1 MVSWGG
7 SHLTLRTT
15 GPFKIRAGIGHK
27 GQMWP
32 LTTQKVLGNANFG
45 NFPTHTLMPRSGF
58 LAERTFLS
66 RKDSLLGRE
75 RSICKALKVRENSG
89 RQVAPYLDTI
99 LVTYSYTY
107 LERTWIGPE
116 CNGVNLMTGIRHECG
131 VDRAHRAAPDDRNFC
146 HACLLRPR

>member
-27 GQMWP
+27 GQMRP

-75 RSICKALKVRENSG
+75 RSICKALKVRENFG

-107 LERTWIGPE
+107 LERTRTCPAYRFFQAW
-116 CNGVNLMTGIRHECG
+116 
-131 VDRAHRAAPDDRNFC
+131 
-146 HACLLRPR
+146 PR

>member
-1 MVSWGG
+1 M
-7 SHLTLRTT
+7 R
-15 GPFKIRAGIGHK
+15 
-27 GQMWP
+27 P

-75 RSICKALKVRENSG
+75 RSIYNALKVRENSG

-107 LERTWIGPE
+107 LERTRGTTAVSDWRIGK
-116 CNGVNLMTGIRHECG
+116 
-131 VDRAHRAAPDDRNFC
+131 
-146 HACLLRPR
+146 PREIG